1 MKAFPSK
8 PTFDLEINRTVW
20 HDGMDLRDYFASS
33 AMQSLVRV
41 WDRSDGF
48 PLGIDPTS
56 GDDDDTHLKCLARL
70 AYMVADAMEEIK
82 NERNE

>member
-1 MKAFPSK
+1 MIVSKEKAFPVAV
-8 PTFDLEINRTVW
+8 DYVVD
-20 HDGMDLRDYFASS
+20 DGMDLRDYFASS

-48 PLGIDPTS
+48 PLDSDPTN
-56 GDDDDTHLKCLARL
+56 GDENDTGIGCLTRL
-70 AYMVADAMEEIK
+70 AYMVADAMMEAK